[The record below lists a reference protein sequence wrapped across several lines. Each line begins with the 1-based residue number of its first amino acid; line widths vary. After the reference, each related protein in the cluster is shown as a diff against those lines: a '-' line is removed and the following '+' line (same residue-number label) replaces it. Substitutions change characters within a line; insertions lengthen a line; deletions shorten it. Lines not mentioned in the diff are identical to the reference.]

1 MAQGRSSTSFCP
13 AHPVVGVLYRGA
25 GPSLTCVTVV
35 SNSQENPRPHPC
47 AHARGFAEARGR
59 GVPLLLP
66 GARRPPPHF
75 PYAPGSRFSA
85 ARRPAHP
92 LLSITCH
99 PHCGDAG
106 GCCPAHPTARV
117 AASRGQGLCLLIL
130 SPRTQ
135 HTQRPSAER
144 TRDSGHQ
151 RGNWAI
157 SAILMISDEGRHRTR
172 PGKGKAGWK
181 VRPLP
186 LPGPAAS
193 RPGTQPGGGGGTGTS
208 VPGGER

>member
-1 MAQGRSSTSFCP
+1 MSFCP
-13 AHPVVGVLYRGA
+13 AHPVVGVLCRGA
-25 GPSLTCVTVV
+25 SPWLMRMTVV
-35 SNSQENPRPHPC
+35 SNSQEPGCEENPRPHPR

-59 GVPLLLP
+59 QGPLLLP
-66 GARRPPPHF
+66 GAHRPPPHF
-75 PYAPGSRFSA
+75 PYAPASRFST

-92 LLSITCH
+92 LVSITCI
-99 PHCGDAG
+99 PTAMTPTVST
-106 GCCPAHPTARV
+106 CPARPTAGV

-135 HTQRPSAER
+135 HTQRPSAEW

-181 VRPLP
+181 VQPLP

-193 RPGTQPGGGGGTGTS
+193 RPGNQPGGGGGTGTS
-208 VPGGER
+208 AQGGER